1 MKNFRK
7 ILLIIIIGISLFLIW
22 AFFFVINFHGDTYGK
37 SESYIIVEDSVGN
50 IELSVEDI
58 IKILYKFQC
67 SHLAYRL
74 ITSNTN
80 GVNYYKFSDK
90 IPNRSNQY
98 MIFFYFKD
106 MDITISCIVGQSSNN
121 SVFIK
126 LYAVSDGVNF
136 AKLKQINNFKEISYK
151 ENRTVKQK
159 FENEILDHLGV
170 KWKHKI

>member
-1 MKNFRK
+1 
-7 ILLIIIIGISLFLIW
+7 
-22 AFFFVINFHGDTYGK
+22 
-37 SESYIIVEDSVGN
+37 
-50 IELSVEDI
+50 
-58 IKILYKFQC
+58 
-67 SHLAYRL
+67 
-74 ITSNTN
+74 
-80 GVNYYKFSDK
+80 
-90 IPNRSNQY
+90 
-98 MIFFYFKD
+98 